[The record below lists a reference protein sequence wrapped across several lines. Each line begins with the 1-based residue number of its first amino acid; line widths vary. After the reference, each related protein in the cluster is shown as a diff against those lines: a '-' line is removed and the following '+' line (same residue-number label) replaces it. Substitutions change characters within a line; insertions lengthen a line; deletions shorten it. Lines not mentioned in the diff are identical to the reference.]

1 LAKKPFEKTSVGK
14 GPPMDSRTTLE
25 RLACDTEDWEAMLSL
40 YEKNFLVFEK
50 GIEKHF
56 QGTAPASQVLF
67 TLVFHVALRAK
78 YFLPDYDEP
87 DEWLEQEID
96 LECESLLRSL
106 SAMKAGMRN

>member
-1 LAKKPFEKTSVGK
+1 
-14 GPPMDSRTTLE
+14 MDSRIALE
-25 RLACDTEDWEAMLSL
+25 RLACDSEDWEAILSL

-56 QGTAPASQVLF
+56 QGKGLANQVLF

-87 DEWLEQEID
+87 DKWLEQEID

-106 SAMKAGMRN
+106 SAMNAGMRN